1 MVLCGGLAVYIDYTG
16 FNQGHSV
23 GMYLIFGLS
32 AVLFPFAKCLIETLA
47 LKYTTRE
54 FWSRGLF
61 VETAAKNGL
70 YALYH
75 MACFVVSIPQW
86 MTIETKWAQHAAPLQ
101 HGFCLWPA
109 SPPLTEDK
117 VPSRHR

>member
-1 MVLCGGLAVYIDYTG
+1 MMTKAFYLKNLVYGALWGGLAAFVYYSG

-32 AVLFPFAKCLIETLA
+32 AVLFPFAKCLVETLA

-61 VETAAKNGL
+61 VETPAKNGL

-75 MACFVVSIPQW
+75 MACFVVSIPLGLLYLLLNKN
-86 MTIETKWAQHAAPLQ
+86 TLQ
-101 HGFCLWPA
+101 G
-109 SPPLTEDK
+109 K
-117 VPSRHR
+117 V